1 MTGSLQIKN
10 GTFYAILN
18 FRDHNNKRV
27 QKWFNLHM
35 PVRGNRRKAE
45 EALQELINTY
55 QGFSNIEPINTLL
68 SLHRS
73 AGWRLTAPILPL
85 QPMTNIAIYYASTS
99 SPISTPEKSLSA
111 S

>member
-10 GTFYAILN
+10 GMFYAALN
-18 FRDHNNKRV
+18 FRDQNNRRV
-27 QKWFNLHM
+27 QKWFNLHI

-45 EALQELINTY
+45 SALQELLNTY
-55 QGFSNIEPINTLL
+55 QGFSNIEPMNTLL

-73 AGWRLTAPILPL
+73 AGWRLTAPILLL
-85 QPMTNIAIYYASTS
+85 QPMTNIAIFCASTS
-99 SPISTPEKSLSA
+99 SPILTPEKSPSA

>member
-10 GTFYAILN
+10 STFYAVLN

-35 PVRGNRRKAE
+35 PVRGNRRRAE
-45 EALQELINTY
+45 AALQELINTY
-55 QGFSNIEPINTLL
+55 QGFSNIEPMNTLL

-73 AGWRLTAPILPL
+73 AG
-85 QPMTNIAIYYASTS
+85 
-99 SPISTPEKSLSA
+99 
-111 S
+111 